1 MPSSQFTVNKECLHI
16 GFLQLL
22 PLSDLLLVMD
32 YANLK

>member
-1 MPSSQFTVNKECLHI
+1 MPSSQFTVNKKCLHI